1 MKAAQLGFIGGEFSY
16 PMYGRPDD
24 SSYAYGVGRARNFLI
39 RPQGTIRSRPGFEFV
54 TEAKYPSRKCRLIPF
69 QYSAVDTV
77 VIEMGH
83 RYMRFMVNGAV
94 VLNDKDQPY
103 EISTPYNEA
112 DLFSVHYDQS
122 ADVMTFAHTSYSPM
136 TLKRYGPND
145 WRLEALD
152 LGMKINPPKNV
163 KASAYYPD
171 VEDGENNKGSFGYE
185 EEDKDRVTSTYCVT
199 AVDSD
204 GNESERSETATT
216 KGNFYITGA
225 YNTISWSAVSGASR
239 YKVYRETG
247 GIYGFIGE
255 TESTSIKDDNIA
267 PDTTVTPPSYADF
280 FSASGGIKQVTVTN
294 GGSGYFENQSYYSL
308 PAALRIPVIY
318 GWSVE
323 AETPADT
330 GTEEEPAPAVE
341 PPASLSLTLTA
352 SESDGSFPVSG
363 TVSLTLNAE
372 KNFYVPD
379 NVVSVGASPYT
390 GSYISVTLAA
400 SSHRYLNPKVFLQS
414 PSVTGFTL
422 SYEPQPGVSDAASM
436 AGGSQAAKDMLSASG
451 AGLAQISAYTGQ
463 GLAPIST
470 GNTTL
475 TVTDSTGTGASL
487 RPIISDGVI
496 TGVIVASAGQGY
508 TKPTV
513 TASGGGSGAKFSVAL
528 FSGDEIQAPGAL
540 GLFEQRRWFA
550 GTGERPLSIIA
561 TKSGTTDEMSRHYP
575 NQNVDDCIVVQ
586 AETRDANRILHLVPL
601 QDLIMFTGT
610 AEWRISASDGGAITP
625 INISVKPQ
633 SYYGCTEVQP
643 VIASNQ
649 CLYATA
655 RGGHIREMGYSRDVY
670 GYLSSDIS
678 VRATHLFDGYKID
691 DMCYMKAPFPRLA
704 CVSSSGLIANCT
716 YMPEQ
721 SLQAWSSF
729 STDGVFESC
738 VSIPEGGDDGEDS
751 LYVVVRRVI
760 EGQVVRYIERM
771 GIIEDNSDM
780 SLCLDSCLIGQFSSP
795 QRVIAGL
802 DHLEG
807 KTVGAQCDGV
817 SVKDLTVKNGQV
829 TLPKA
834 ASNIVIGLPIDYSV
848 LTLPFITQIQ
858 GYAKGRVKN
867 IGKVYVQVIYD
878 GELSAGPTDGQQVTL
893 TGEWLNR
900 YTDEPSEPAIREI
913 SAVMRGKWSELTQM
927 LIKHTDYKPVEI
939 TSWAADVE
947 VGG

>member
-24 SSYAYGVGRARNFLI
+24 SSYAYGLGRARNFLI
-39 RPQGTIRSRPGFEFV
+39 RPQGTLRARPGFEFV
-54 TEAKYPSRKCRLIPF
+54 TEAKYPARKCRLIPF
-69 QYSAVDTV
+69 QYSATDTA

-83 RYMRFMVNGAV
+83 QYMRFMVNGAV
-94 VLNDKDQPY
+94 VLNDRDQPY

-112 DLFSVHYDQS
+112 DLFAVHYDQS

-145 WRLEALD
+145 WRLETLD
-152 LGMKINPPKNV
+152 LGMKIKPPTDV
-163 KASAYYPD
+163 EASAYYPD
-171 VEDGENNKGSFGYE
+171 INGDNNKGSFGYE

-225 YNTISWSAVSGASR
+225 YNTITWKEVSGAKR

-255 TESTSIKDDNIA
+255 TETTSIKDDNIS
-267 PDTTVTPPSYADF
+267 PDTTVTPPAYAEF

-294 GGSGYFENQSYYSL
+294 GGSGYYDGQSYYTL
-308 PAALRIPVIY
+308 PSTLRIPVIY
-318 GWSVE
+318 GWAVTKE
-323 AETPADT
+323 GGVLGGELPDT
-330 GTEEEPAPAVE
+330 
-341 PPASLSLTLTA
+341 LSLTLTV
-352 SESDGSFPVSG
+352 SEKDGSYPVTG
-363 TVSLTLNAE
+363 TVGLTLNDD
-372 KNFYVPD
+372 KDYYLPD
-379 NVVSVGASPYT
+379 NVVAVGSSPYT
-390 GSYISVTLAA
+390 GSYINVALSANE
-400 SSHRYLNPKVFLQS
+400 HRYFNPRVYLQS
-414 PSVTGFTL
+414 PSVGGYVFT
-422 SYEPQPGVSDAASM
+422 YEPKSGVSIGAAAAAAV
-436 AGGSQAAKDMLSASG
+436 AGGSQAAKDMISTAGAS
-451 AGLAQISAYTGQ
+451 LAKVSGYTRQ
-463 GLAPIST
+463 GLTPISL

-487 RPIISDGVI
+487 KPVISDGVI
-496 TGVIVASAGQGY
+496 TGVIVVSAGQNY

-513 TASGGGSGAKFSVAL
+513 TASGGGSGAKFSVTL

-601 QDLIMFTGT
+601 QDLIMFTSS

-625 INISVKPQ
+625 VNISVKPQ

-729 STDGVFESC
+729 STDGIFESC
-738 VSIPEGGDDGEDS
+738 ASIPEGGDDGEDS

-760 EGQVVRYIERM
+760 EGQVVHYIERM
-771 GIIEDNSDM
+771 GIIEDNTDM
-780 SLCLDSCLIGQFSSP
+780 SLCLDSCLTGQFPTP
-795 QRVIAGL
+795 QTVIGGL
-802 DHLEG
+802 QHLEG
-807 KTVGAQCDGV
+807 KTVGAQCDGN
-817 SVKDLTVKNGQV
+817 SIKDLTVKNGQV
-829 TLPKA
+829 TLPKP

-858 GYAKGRVKN
+858 GYGKGRVKN
-867 IGKVYVQVIYD
+867 IGKVYVQVLYD

-893 TGEWLNR
+893 TGEFLNR
-900 YTDEPSEPAIREI
+900 YSDEPSEPAVREI

-939 TSWAADVE
+939 TSWTADVE
-947 VGG
+947 IGG